1 MFQMG
6 LSLLANSRPSLKP
19 QSFAGNLGMA
29 GLQTIG
35 MQRQQ
40 KLDDMKRKLIE
51 AQTGL
56 AGAKTIEALMG
67 EGSSP
72 TAATPRGKVIQDYNN
87 GLISKEIMDKRLG
100 ELDATERRNVN
111 ESASK
116 LRAERDKTTA
126 PISAGLQSIRA
137 AEALL
142 NSDNPFGD
150 VASLTSFIKS
160 VDNSVVR
167 PSEMDAYNASVGLLN
182 QIESVYQRAKGD
194 GVLTPASR
202 QALRASLQGLREN
215 YQTILEG
222 QNEFYRSESTA
233 SGIDPARV
241 LREVDP
247 GKVEASTKEPYR
259 VPTSTEDVNAELER
273 VTKELEEVNRQL
285 EAAGG

>member
-1 MFQMG
+1 MAQQPQGTGFFDKASGMFKQAQLDPMFQMG
-6 LSLLANSRPSLKP
+6 LSLLASSGPSLKP
-19 QSFAGNLGMA
+19 QSFASNLGMA

-35 MQRQQ
+35 MQQQQ
-40 KLDDMKRKLIE
+40 KMDDVKRKLLE
-51 AQTGL
+51 AQ
-56 AGAKTIEALMG
+56 AGFY
-67 EGSSP
+67 GSGKNTP
-72 TAATPRGKVIQDYNN
+72 TAATPRGKVIQDFNN

-247 GKVEASTKEPYR
+247 GKVEASTDDTR
-259 VPTSTEDVNAELER
+259 
-273 VTKELEEVNRQL
+273 ELEEVNRQL